1 MQEMKLIDAV
11 AAETAIK
18 DFFKKQIDEEYLY
31 LEVTDCNA
39 DISAILNAL
48 PEIPAV
54 PLEVHERMKRELN
67 EEIEKQSQNI
77 KVLVSDHRTLQQSF
91 DNLKSLYEAE
101 KAKVEKAK
109 EKCIYFANEVHKARA
124 ETDRMTALAAE
135 WKDAAYTYAD
145 NIDRIKAEAIKEFA
159 ERIDTH
165 FKGSGIHWLYEASL
179 KQRID
184 NLVKEMAGE
193 H

>member
-48 PEIPAV
+48 PSVPVV

-67 EEIEKQSQNI
+67 EEIEGLKKAKDIILARNFATNVCQE
-77 KVLVSDHRTLQQSF
+77 TLI
-91 DNLKSLYEAE
+91 ER
-101 KAKVEKAK
+101 AKVE
-109 EKCIYFANEVHKARA
+109 
-124 ETDRMTALAAE
+124 
-135 WKDAAYTYAD
+135 
-145 NIDRIKAEAIKEFA
+145 AIKDFA

-184 NLVKEMAGE
+184 NLVKEMAGDAE
-193 H
+193 

>member
-54 PLEVHERMKRELN
+54 PLEVHERIKRELN
-67 EEIEKQSQNI
+67 EEKQALIAGQE
-77 KVLVSDHRTLQQSF
+77 TLQ
-91 DNLKSLYEAE
+91 K
-101 KAKVEKAK
+101 
-109 EKCIYFANEVHKARA
+109 
-124 ETDRMTALAAE
+124 ALAERNAE
-135 WKDAAYTYAD
+135 IERLKEYEDIRPTGCPNCHRGNFSNSKFCSHCGTQLQGKKKDVRT
-145 NIDRIKAEAIKEFA
+145 EAIKEFA
-159 ERIDTH
+159 DKLCEGRVSNDPVVIAV
-165 FKGSGIHWLYEASL
+165 KVEL
-179 KQRID
+179 
-184 NLVKEMAGE
+184 KEMAGE
-193 H
+193 G